1 MIQSQAKAATLQAE
15 LDRLHIDVESGKF
28 ELESLKSKYSEQQA
42 EREALV
48 DKLREEATELK
59 VQNSQLG

>member
-28 ELESLKSKYSEQQA
+28 ELESLKTKYSEQQA